1 MRERAGYRYNAC
13 MQTSAPDDDY
23 DRRFAG
29 TGRLY
34 GDDTFALY
42 EQAHVLVAGAGG
54 VGSWAIEALARTGIG
69 RLTLIDMDVLVASN
83 VNRQLP
89 ALSETFGR
97 SKIDVLAERARS
109 INPRL
114 RLTLVD
120 DFLTRDN
127 IADLLA
133 DTPDLVLDCTDDVDA
148 KISMVVWCRRRRI
161 PIVVAG
167 AAGGKTDP
175 AELRVTDLTLTH
187 RDPLLAKIRRQLRR
201 DCGFPKDPQEK
212 FGIPCVYS
220 NQPVHTPE
228 GAACESGNLSC
239 SGYGSTTMVTA
250 TMGMMAVAEG
260 LRHMVRRM
268 KLRAARAAAHQSAG
282 SATG

>member
-1 MRERAGYRYNAC
+1 M
-13 MQTSAPDDDY
+13 TAPTAASTALPEDDDY
-23 DRRFAG
+23 ERRFAG
-29 TGRLY
+29 IARLY
-34 GDDTFALY
+34 GEDSFALY
-42 EQAHVLVAGAGG
+42 RQAHVLVAGAGG

-89 ALSETFGR
+89 ALTETFGR
-97 SKIDVLAERARS
+97 GKIEVLAERARS

-114 RLTLVD
+114 DIRLVD

-127 IADLLA
+127 IAGLMA

-148 KISMVVWCRRRRI
+148 KVSLIVWCRRRRI
-161 PIVVAG
+161 PIVMAG

-175 AELRVTDLTLTH
+175 TELRVDDLTRTH

-201 DCGFPKDPQEK
+201 DCNFPKNPEEK

-220 NQPVHTPE
+220 NQSVHTPD
-228 GAACESGNLSC
+228 GAACETGDLSC
-239 SGYGSTTMVTA
+239 SGYGSVTMVTA
-250 TMGMMAVAEG
+250 GMGMMAVAEG
-260 LRHMVRRM
+260 LRHMLRRM
-268 KLRAARAAAHQSAG
+268 RLRIARQKGEA
-282 SATG
+282 

>member
-1 MRERAGYRYNAC
+1 MTT
-13 MQTSAPDDDY
+13 QHPDDDY
-23 DRRFAG
+23 ERRFTG
-29 TGRLY
+29 TSRLY
-34 GDDTFALY
+34 GQDTFTLFQ
-42 EQAHVLVAGAGG
+42 QAHVVIAGAGG

-89 ALSETFGR
+89 ALSDTFGR
-97 SKIDVLAERARS
+97 SKIDVLAERARG

-114 RLTLVD
+114 QLTLID
-120 DFLTRDN
+120 DFLTREN
-127 IADLLA
+127 IATLLA
-133 DTPDLVLDCTDDVDA
+133 ETPDLVLDCTDDVDA
-148 KISMVVWCRRRRI
+148 KISLIVWCRRRRI

-175 AELRVTDLTLTH
+175 GALRIDDLTRSH

-201 DCGFPKDPQEK
+201 DCGFPKNPDEK

-220 NQPVHTPE
+220 GQPVHTPE
-228 GAACESGNLSC
+228 GDTCDTGNLSC

-260 LRHMVRRM
+260 LRHMIRRM
-268 KLRAARAAAHQSAG
+268 RLRHARAEAAAQQKHH
-282 SATG
+282 